1 MLLAMG
7 CRCPSLLL
15 SALLF
20 GRSHFKNIRLF
31 FHSIRNDHDALRIYR
46 SRCMIDYEQCY
57 VNTLGYV
64 ILFSINPPNETERSQ
79 HRHSAWHSILFCFAS
94 HLRCPMNLRQIYVQ
108 FYASIR
114 RIVVDNVL
122 CNHNDTDSKGIIC
135 KFLKSN
141 SLKLPPLRTIVIHA
155 NVLSRNFRFFS

>member
-57 VNTLGYV
+57 VNILVYLTLFRLTYK
-64 ILFSINPPNETERSQ
+64 
-79 HRHSAWHSILFCFAS
+79 
-94 HLRCPMNLRQIYVQ
+94 MRQIEV
-108 FYASIR
+108 SID
-114 RIVVDNVL
+114 ILLD
-122 CNHNDTDSKGIIC
+122 I
-135 KFLKSN
+135 
-141 SLKLPPLRTIVIHA
+141 A
-155 NVLSRNFRFFS
+155 FFSVLQAIFDVP